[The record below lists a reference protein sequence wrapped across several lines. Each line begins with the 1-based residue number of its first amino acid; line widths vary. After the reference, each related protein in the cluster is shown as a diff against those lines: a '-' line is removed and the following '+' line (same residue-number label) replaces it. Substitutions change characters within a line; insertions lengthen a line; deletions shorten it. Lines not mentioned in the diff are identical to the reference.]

1 LMFAEIVHGIFI
13 MTPELCDDPSS
24 LSEGKFCHAN
34 VLQSYIRIY
43 SMAVGDIELEN
54 FMQTALVVFVYVV
67 FTFFIIIVLLTILIA
82 IVSDSYSKS
91 VLKSDGLFG
100 RARVE
105 YVAKHLA
112 RGELLSLE
120 MEGENVME
128 NCKIILKRLFAWIV
142 AIVAVC
148 VAVLVGIF
156 LVLIC
161 TKLSELKDEYGFS
174 FHYVLFTL
182 LTMLYCLGA
191 FGIIVSG
198 INIMAGN
205 KLWFKEIKKRYVS
218 HKVFYLMELPLLLFY
233 QVLGVKESIGAI
245 GDVELGESDECSR
258 QIHVIVE
265 RTQEI
270 VSKSQEWI
278 KTEIKELLTVS
289 DQRQMSQ
296 EESIKMESEKS

>member
-1 LMFAEIVHGIFI
+1 
-13 MTPELCDDPSS
+13 
-24 LSEGKFCHAN
+24 
-34 VLQSYIRIY
+34 
-43 SMAVGDIELEN
+43 MAVGDIELEN

-156 LVLIC
+156 L
-161 TKLSELKDEYGFS
+161 
-174 FHYVLFTL
+174 
-182 LTMLYCLGA
+182 
-191 FGIIVSG
+191 
-198 INIMAGN
+198 
-205 KLWFKEIKKRYVS
+205 
-218 HKVFYLMELPLLLFY
+218 
-233 QVLGVKESIGAI
+233 
-245 GDVELGESDECSR
+245 
-258 QIHVIVE
+258 
-265 RTQEI
+265 
-270 VSKSQEWI
+270 
-278 KTEIKELLTVS
+278 
-289 DQRQMSQ
+289 
-296 EESIKMESEKS
+296 